1 MDNIIHDLGAGRST
15 GREEL
20 RLKAIHDE
28 EAGSGGVTFSFP
40 IKADIVFLRVKRC
53 IGMIREPVTQ
63 ESDRDIGFPAIDRVD
78 AIVGDIE
85 GTATGTMGRIAVH
98 PLVGSLRRTV
108 VERPSREILVF
119 LETTFVREGGSNRIL
134 RPSHDGEEKEYVCE
148 DSPHDL

>member
-1 MDNIIHDLGAGRST
+1 
-15 GREEL
+15 
-20 RLKAIHDE
+20 
-28 EAGSGGVTFSFP
+28 
-40 IKADIVFLRVKRC
+40 
-53 IGMIREPVTQ
+53 MIREPVAQ
-63 ESDRDIGFPAIDRVD
+63 ERDRDIGFPAIDRVD

-134 RPSHDGEEKEYVCE
+134 RPSQDGEEKEYM
-148 DSPHDL
+148 